1 MQKKTSWINRSLRQ
15 IMWWFEF
22 TMIVIAYVAAASQLA
37 GKGLDCLVIML
48 FIWLLI
54 YMAGKSWFYISDI
67 NK

>member
-1 MQKKTSWINRSLRQ
+1 MQKKTPWINRSLRQ

-37 GKGLDCLVIML
+37 GKGLDYLVIVL

-67 NK
+67 NR

>member
-37 GKGLDCLVIML
+37 GKGLDYLVIML

-67 NK
+67 NR

>member
-37 GKGLDCLVIML
+37 GKGLDYLVIML